1 MRFPSFRH
9 LHFGRDYSVCENN
22 HSNDSRR
29 RLNLPNCKIDSGAYG
44 HAHARVKVRSAKVI
58 AIRAILVPRERD
70 NRERRWGRRGE
81 RIQKFKICSRTS
93 LALELREA
101 PGDPTDDRDLI
112 CSKGRDR
119 NMITRRASPQV
130 ASLCFA
136 TKHRNV
142 DMKKEEEPCPSTMEV
157 SLPRVASRSF

>member
-1 MRFPSFRH
+1 MTR
-9 LHFGRDYSVCENN
+9 GG
-22 HSNDSRR
+22 DSIS
-29 RLNLPNCKIDSGAYG
+29 PIAKSTV
-44 HAHARVKVRSAKVI
+44 ARMDMHTRVYEKVRSAKVI

-70 NRERRWGRRGE
+70 NRERGWGRRGE